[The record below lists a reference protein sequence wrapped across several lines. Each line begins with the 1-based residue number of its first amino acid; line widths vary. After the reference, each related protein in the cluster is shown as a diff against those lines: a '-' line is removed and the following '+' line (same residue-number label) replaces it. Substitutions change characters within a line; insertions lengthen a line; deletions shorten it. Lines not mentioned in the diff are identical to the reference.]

1 MQRDPRMLAADYD
14 VSQHE
19 STLEQMAALLADLSR
34 EAAGS

>member
-1 MQRDPRMLAADYD
+1 MLAADYD